1 EKTPSIITQESNKI
15 KVSEICLP
23 CIEQNATKT
32 NNENLENN
40 LSKSLTANSNLDNN
54 LIQDLNNSFKAKQ

>member
-1 EKTPSIITQESNKI
+1 
-15 KVSEICLP
+15 LP
-23 CIEQNATKT
+23 CIKQNATKT

-40 LSKSLTANSNLDNN
+40 LSKSLNANSNLDNN